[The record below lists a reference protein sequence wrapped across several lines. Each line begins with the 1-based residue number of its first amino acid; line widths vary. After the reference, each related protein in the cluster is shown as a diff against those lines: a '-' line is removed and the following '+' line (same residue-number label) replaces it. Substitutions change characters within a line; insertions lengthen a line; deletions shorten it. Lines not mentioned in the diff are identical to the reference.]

1 MKIAKLT
8 SLIVSVAVL
17 SACGGGGNSNN
28 SGSPITKQENANK
41 QESQSKSETNNAS
54 QAETRKD
61 KESTKDNET
70 AKPVEPTNSVKP
82 TNPTESTNIISPSK
96 ESQADPKFIELRQL
110 PLGEVKNEDVG
121 FGIVTGYNNKYSFNG
136 AWKEKKE
143 KDQLTEL
150 VLNGIKV
157 KIATSLKGVGGL
169 AGYALS
175 EAFTSAWNVINDDGS
190 QRDVFY
196 FGSETPLSVMEN
208 QKGKA
213 IYKGNATR
221 YDNIKG
227 ELANVGSSAIYVDF
241 DTKKIKGELD
251 IRWPRRN
258 ISLKEADIRG
268 NQFTGKALAGE
279 DSLLWTT
286 REGHYEGKFFG
297 PNAEEV
303 SGVARFKGNA
313 NIGKLE
319 DLNTSFSAEKQ
330 KEK

>member
-8 SLIVSVAVL
+8 SLILSVAVL
-17 SACGGGGNSNN
+17 SACGGGGGGGGGNSNH
-28 SGSPITKQENANK
+28 SSSPITKQENANK

-54 QAETRKD
+54 QAEISKD
-61 KESTKDNET
+61 K
-70 AKPVEPTNSVKP
+70 
-82 TNPTESTNIISPSK
+82 ESTNIISPSK
-96 ESQADPKFIELRQL
+96 ESQVNPKFIELRQL
-110 PLGEVKNEDVG
+110 PLGEVKNEDIG

-136 AWKEKKE
+136 AWKEKRE

-157 KIATSLKGVGGL
+157 KIAKSLKDVGGL

-196 FGSETPLSVMEN
+196 FGSETPPSVMEN

-213 IYKGNATR
+213 VYKGNATR

-227 ELANVGSSAIYVDF
+227 ELANVGSSTLHVDF
-241 DTKKIKGELD
+241 DMKKINGQLD
-251 IRWPRRN
+251 MNGLRRN
-258 ISLKEADIRG
+258 ISLKETDIEG
-268 NQFTGKALAGE
+268 NGFKGIAVAGE
-279 DSLLWTT
+279 GSILIN
-286 REGHYEGKFFG
+286 REGIYEGKFFG